1 MKTDYGLASE
11 YGYLLFTQ
19 KTASQPVCAQIPTY
33 LHTKKFMHEVLH
45 EVAEKREN
53 IFAHM
58 TTNRQTRLAIN
69 GLIEDTEQCFEQTKQ
84 KNNSW
89 KICSL
94 HFWFSLVVRLSI
106 SMLNSSTDLN
116 FRFCKFCH

>member
-45 EVAEKREN
+45 EVAKKREN

-69 GLIEDTEQCFEQTKQ
+69 GLIEDTEQFFEQTK
-84 KNNSW
+84 K
-89 KICSL
+89 KP
-94 HFWFSLVVRLSI
+94 HERFVVCTFGSCWW
-106 SMLNSSTDLN
+106 SVYKYV
-116 FRFCKFCH
+116 RFHYRFIFQVGHSELPL

>member
-19 KTASQPVCAQIPTY
+19 KTASQPVCAQFPTY

-45 EVAEKREN
+45 EVAKKREN

-69 GLIEDTEQCFEQTKQ
+69 GLIEDTGQCFEQTK
-84 KNNSW
+84 KW

-94 HFWFSLVVRLSI
+94 HFWLRLVVRL
-106 SMLNSSTDLN
+106 
-116 FRFCKFCH
+116 

>member
-45 EVAEKREN
+45 EVAKKGK
-53 IFAHM
+53 IFLHMHM

-69 GLIEDTEQCFEQTKQ
+69 GLIEDTEQCFEQTK

-89 KICSL
+89 KIC
-94 HFWFSLVVRLSI
+94 
-106 SMLNSSTDLN
+106 T
-116 FRFCKFCH
+116 

>member
-45 EVAEKREN
+45 EVAKKREN

-69 GLIEDTEQCFEQTKQ
+69 GLIEDTEQCVEHTK
-84 KNNSW
+84 
-89 KICSL
+89 KITHGRFVRSL
-94 HFWFSLVVRLSI
+94 HFWFRLVVCL
-106 SMLNSSTDLN
+106 
-116 FRFCKFCH
+116 

>member
-45 EVAEKREN
+45 EVAKKKGKILKRSRSYVPYVQLETALRWACYAS
-53 IFAHM
+53 FDSCA
-58 TTNRQTRLAIN
+58 
-69 GLIEDTEQCFEQTKQ
+69 
-84 KNNSW
+84 
-89 KICSL
+89 CSL
-94 HFWFSLVVRLSI
+94 RCGVVDTNPKNEGKASV
-106 SMLNSSTDLN
+106 SGKMKLNL
-116 FRFCKFCH
+116 KQ